1 MNQYLQAS
9 AELRKAQLDL
19 NSITTYLHKQA
30 WQNAK
35 INLDLWLDKYKQIKS
50 SYHDLQFYKY
60 RNTRVKLLVRLVKGT
75 YILPHLYKNLHCQ
88 QAIKYSSTTPLE
100 MNAILKNFYKNL
112 YAQTPSPTTNGTN
125 FLM

>member
-75 YILPHLYKNLHCQ
+75 YILPHLYKNLHRQ

-100 MNAILKNFYKNL
+100 MNAILKNVYKNL
-112 YAQTPSPTTNGTN
+112 YAQTRSPTTNGTN